1 MWTILLTHSRSIIT
15 DAVLSKSQDKVRV
28 GEILTLSLGFK
39 IIGDIREAINP
50 KSWERAYDRHD
61 NSFRMSIEV
70 NLKSRRKIILPI
82 KFVRKAIMFWTR
94 SPKIANRIW
103 ISIIKDDML
112 FYPVTVEEARSF
124 LFDVNRIIELKTE
137 TLDSG
142 VHKLFADIKV
152 TWGKHTYTERTVIAC
167 KSNVIEVTCRK

>member
-1 MWTILLTHSRSIIT
+1 MWTILLTHSRSTII
-15 DAVLSKSQDKVRV
+15 DAVLIKSQDKVRV
-28 GEILTLSLGFK
+28 GETLTLSLGFK
-39 IIGDIREAINP
+39 IIGDIRDAINP

-70 NLKSRRKIILPI
+70 NLKSGRKIILPI
-82 KFVRKAIMFWTR
+82 KFARKAIMFWTR

-124 LFDVNRIIELKTE
+124 LFDVNRIIELNTE
-137 TLDSG
+137 SLDSG

-152 TWGKHTYTERTVIAC
+152 TWGKHTYTEPTVIAC
-167 KSNVIEVTCRK
+167 RSNVIEVTCRK